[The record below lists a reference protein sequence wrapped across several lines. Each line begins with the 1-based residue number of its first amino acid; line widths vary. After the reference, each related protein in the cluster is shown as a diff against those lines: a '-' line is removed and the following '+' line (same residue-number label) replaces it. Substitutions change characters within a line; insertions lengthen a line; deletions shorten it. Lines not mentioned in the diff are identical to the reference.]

1 MDDVKMNLK
10 LVDDYLSKADW
21 KVNENS
27 NMSYSI
33 QGLNNHIAS
42 EISKQYWLNKIY
54 NKRIANAHIS
64 GDIHIHDLNIISVY
78 CVGWDLKDL
87 LLEGFKGVKVK

>member
-1 MDDVKMNLK
+1 MRDFVANSS
-10 LVDDYLSKADW
+10 VNIIDDYLKQLDW

-33 QGLNNHIAS
+33 QGLNNYLAS
-42 EISKQYWLNKIY
+42 GMSKTYWLNKIY
-54 NKRIANAHIS
+54 PNHIKEAHQS
-64 GDIHIHDLNIISVY
+64 GAIHIHDLNIISVY

-87 LLEGFKGVKVK
+87 LCI